1 MDKHKL
7 FSSLLFSSLLVILA
21 AFNLISCEDSL
32 SPSEYPPLP
41 NENPAGGESE
51 YVIGY
56 WRIWGTIDAPLDWT
70 PDSDTVQIWMTNWDG
85 DENRLMETIYF
96 TCTYTGPNSKR
107 WTFKTGGYYYG
118 SGEDPY
124 PFFFP
129 NLNWWS
135 KPCEIPPVYCC
146 TYVRGYKWVEFG
158 GGGSFVLTDEDYSYN
173 PSNPPG
179 INQDWKYY
187 TIYHGDWYD
196 YWAWDTVYLD
206 LTD

>member
-1 MDKHKL
+1 
-7 FSSLLFSSLLVILA
+7 VILA

-41 NENPAGGESE
+41 NENPTGGESE
-51 YVIGY
+51 NSLCY
-56 WRIWGTIDAPLDWT
+56 WRIWGAIDAPLDWSPNST
-70 PDSDTVQIWMTNWDG
+70 TVQIWITD
-85 DENRLMETIYF
+85 DEENENQLGETIYF

-107 WTFKTGGYYYG
+107 WYFKTGGDYYG
-118 SGEDPY
+118 SGVDPY

-129 NLNWWS
+129 HLNWLSMPW
-135 KPCEIPPVYCC
+135 ENPPVYCR

-173 PSNPPG
+173 PYNPPG
-179 INQDWKYY
+179 FNQDWKYY
-187 TIYHGDWYD
+187 IIYHGAWKD